1 MIIDVP
7 MKVKEE
13 KPKPIWYLTD
23 EQIAEINR
31 QVAEEK
37 NFVMGVDDEKSNQIN
52 FRVESSN
59 SGNGSIH
66 STK

>member
-13 KPKPIWYLTD
+13 KPKPTWYLTD

-31 QVAEEK
+31 KVAAKSEFIMDM
-37 NFVMGVDDEKSNQIN
+37 NDEKSNPVN
-52 FRVESSN
+52 LGVESTHS
-59 SGNGSIH
+59 SNGSIPY
-66 STK
+66 T